1 MRAHVLAVTIFA
13 TSTACTLQP
22 ASPSLHNARP
32 LRSGDAPPSEHAA
45 AIHGLRAGDGAS
57 IATRD
62 GKRYVGSV
70 ASISETDVTLDVNG
84 REKIL
89 LWDSIAE
96 ANRIDA
102 DSPSTPRWLNPSG
115 TGGTIK

>member
-1 MRAHVLAVTIFA
+1 MRAILAVTIFA
-13 TSTACTLQP
+13 TSTACTLRP
-22 ASPSLHNARP
+22 ASPSLHNASPR
-32 LRSGDAPPSEHAA
+32 RSGNALPSERTA
-45 AIHGLRAGDGAS
+45 AIHGLRPGDGAS

-70 ASISETDVTLDVNG
+70 AAISDTELTLDVNG

-89 LWDSIAE
+89 LWDSVAE

-102 DSPSTPRWLNPSG
+102 DSPSAPRWLNPSG
-115 TGGTIK
+115 TGGTIP